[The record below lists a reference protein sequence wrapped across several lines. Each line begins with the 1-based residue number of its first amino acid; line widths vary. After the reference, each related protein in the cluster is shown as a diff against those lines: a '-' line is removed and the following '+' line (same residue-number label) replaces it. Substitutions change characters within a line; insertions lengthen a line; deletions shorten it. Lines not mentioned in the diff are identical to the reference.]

1 MQLFDE
7 KGKGRQS
14 KARKGK
20 ARQSRARQGK
30 ARKEK
35 REKKKLASSSAQH
48 PDCFESRYSKL
59 NL

>member
-1 MQLFDE
+1 M
-7 KGKGRQS
+7 K
-14 KARKGK
+14 KAREGK
-20 ARQSRARQGK
+20 ARQEKARQGKAGQGK